1 MEIRGFTLCYA
12 KQKAKQNRNE
22 EKQLQQHLC
31 ALQSAVNQ
39 NPSQTNTD
47 LKFLRDANQTRP
59 NSTTK
64 NPNTNTL
71 TS

>member
-31 ALQSAVNQ
+31 ALQSRQLTKVHPKQ
-39 NPSQTNTD
+39 ISQI
-47 LKFLRDANQTRP
+47 FTRRKS
-59 NSTTK
+59 N
-64 NPNTNTL
+64 
-71 TS
+71 